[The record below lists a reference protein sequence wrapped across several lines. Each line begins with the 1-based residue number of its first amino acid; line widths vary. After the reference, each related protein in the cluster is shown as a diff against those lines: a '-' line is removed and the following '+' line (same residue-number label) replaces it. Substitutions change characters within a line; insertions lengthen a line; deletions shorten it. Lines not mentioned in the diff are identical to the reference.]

1 MQIVII
7 IIKILPAFYIG
18 IKMMKKNW
26 LLLTTSVV
34 VLSACGGSSE
44 SNSAPKFDQ
53 ANYSLALKE
62 DASAKITV
70 SAVDDNGD
78 KLTYSLSNAP
88 ANATATIDANSGEV
102 SYAPTANF
110 YGDDKFTVAVSDG
123 TAVANVEVTVTIE
136 AVNDAPELALD
147 KLLVSGGEVK
157 KGTLAATD
165 IDGDSLKYELTK
177 APKVG
182 TMVIAADSGEVTYTI
197 KDIVSID
204 DAFTV
209 KISDGN
215 GGEIT
220 KQLSLGTSLATN
232 ADRAYYYYAWDKSH
246 LKQAQKISDGLKD
259 DVVNSSVYSSLVSG
273 YSNAGFSDITESIL
287 TGDAI
292 TNQITRASAYLSAA
306 NANIRLGNKDKA
318 TDYLVKAQQLYSEQ
332 LATNGIATLDAAFFP
347 SLAKAYRAMGDDNGA
362 TQVYSVMDL
371 VMNSIGEG
379 TEARRLFFRFNFYV
393 DDLVA
398 DYEETKAEQD
408 RLAALEQ
415 TERLL
420 RFTPRIGYSTNFA
433 DQKYSSVT
441 LVAYDY
447 VIEKFITLNEPERAK
462 QALAQALALYGYV
475 DYDSNYSVA
484 ADPYA
489 DTTKNDYVFTVP
501 DFAAHMVTLYPSVDI
516 SSLTEIAKGSIF
528 FDFVKDS
535 IIGDAEEAL
544 TFARV
549 RASTS
554 DQQAVDIVVAN
565 KKSDDLRQHFTELVA
580 FNIRTKGA
588 AIYMIDQGR
597 YSAADALAQEALTLI
612 QSDEYLAE
620 NRSSFFFVSGES
632 GCGRLVRVYEQLER
646 LSAGNG
652 YSEKAKSTAKV
663 CGDLMLAHFNERKTD
678 SDGNLLVSTKDAVEA
693 AAIVAKYLTRYGHT
707 ETLNAVLASANSNIE
722 LLKNDFT
729 DSLGKEKADRY
740 ANLAVEL
747 ARGGFFSQAQRFYD
761 SALAEAVKIEETASA
776 ASVGNTTRDLF
787 NGRSRIDSSYQ
798 QFIEA
803 INANPNATDRA
814 QQLELASAQLSKHLN
829 TVMTYIATKSD
840 LIKNEEYVPFAA
852 IYTYLGDTERA
863 LTIAQDEALGELE
876 KASIEANVARNLA
889 RADAFPSSIVASVD
903 TDNDG
908 KPNFFAPFASDEMI
922 SDSGLVL
929 DEDSDNDG
937 IKDEEDPSPL
947 VKNN

>member
-1 MQIVII
+1 
-7 IIKILPAFYIG
+7 
-18 IKMMKKNW
+18 MMKKNW

-70 SAVDDNGD
+70 SAKDDNGD

-102 SYAPTANF
+102 SYVPTANF
-110 YGDDKFTVAVSDG
+110 NGDDKFTVAVSDG
-123 TAVANVEVTVTIE
+123 TAVTNVEVTVTIE

-182 TMVIAADSGEVTYTI
+182 AMVIAADSGEVTYTI

-306 NANIRLGNKDKA
+306 NANIRLGNKNKA

-332 LATNGIATLDAAFFP
+332 LATNGIATLDAGFFP
-347 SLAKAYRAMGDDNGA
+347 SLATAYRAMGDDNGA
-362 TQVYSVMDL
+362 TQAYSVMDL

-620 NRSSFFFVSGES
+620 NRSSFSFISGES

-678 SDGNLLVSTKDAVEA
+678 SKGNLLVSTKEAVQA
-693 AAIVAKYLTRYGHT
+693 AAIVAKYLTRHGHT

-722 LLKNDFT
+722 LLKNDIS
-729 DSLGKEKADRY
+729 DSENLTKEKADRY

-747 ARGGFFSQAQRFYD
+747 ARGGFFSQAQSFYD
-761 SALAEAVKIEETASA
+761 SALAEAVKIEETTSA
-776 ASVGNTTRDLF
+776 ASVGNFTRDLF
-787 NGRSRIDSSYQ
+787 NGRRRADSSYLQ
-798 QFIEA
+798 WIEA
-803 INANPNATDRA
+803 INANENAA
-814 QQLELASAQLSKHLN
+814 QRVQNRQQAATILAKHLDK
-829 TVMTYIATKSD
+829 VIPFIATKSD

-852 IYTYLGDTERA
+852 IYTYLGDTDRA

-889 RADAFPSSIVASVD
+889 SADAFPSSIVASVD

-908 KPNFFAPFASDEMI
+908 KPNFFAPFATDEMI